1 MTKEEQEELEDRL
14 LEDTKGMISK
24 YARLVTSTNESLQK
38 REVDPK
44 DIAIRVMSL
53 QLFDTYENQ
62 QHGLND
68 DGKKIQ
74 NASSIQDIFLLM
86 PCYWSFFNYE
96 PLEHI
101 IEYKGTPEDKENL
114 RMYLDDLEKFCQRRV
129 FEVPSHV
136 YGNESNKGSWA
147 KFTVK
152 LDDEIRK
159 LHDVRQ
165 VRRKITRILGLRHL
179 YLCDITKGCVEVV
192 FLIPQIVAQKV
203 FPLSDA
209 QQNSLSATHVVEYS
223 CNEVHTQHFSEASNL
238 KQENPATLQPIGQP
252 TKTVIGETLS
262 SQESNAPLEQF
273 PVLPLLHSSSK
284 FDDINI

>member
-1 MTKEEQEELEDRL
+1 MTEEEQEELEDCL

-24 YARLVTSTNESLQK
+24 YARLVSSTNESLQK
-38 REVDPK
+38 QEVNPK
-44 DIAIRVMSL
+44 DIAIRMISL

-74 NASSIQDIFLLM
+74 NASSIQDIFLVM

-101 IEYKGTPEDKENL
+101 IEYKGTPDDKENL
-114 RMYLDDLEKFCQRRV
+114 RMYLDDLEEFCQRRV
-129 FEVPSHV
+129 FEVPPHV
-136 YGNESNKGSWA
+136 YGNESNKENWA
-147 KFTVK
+147 KFRVK

-159 LHDVRQ
+159 LHDLRQ
-165 VRRKITRILGLRHL
+165 VRRKIARILGLRHL
-179 YLCDITKGCVEVV
+179 YLCEVTEGCVQVV

-209 QQNSLSATHVVEYS
+209 QQNSLSANHVVENS
-223 CNEVHTQHFSEASNL
+223 CNLVHSQHYSRALNS
-238 KQENPATLQPIGQP
+238 KQENPATSQPIRQP
-252 TKTVIGETLS
+252 TKTAIGETLS
-262 SQESNAPLEQF
+262 SRDSNVSLEQV
-273 PVLPLLHSSSK
+273 PVLPLPCSSGM
-284 FDDINI
+284 FG